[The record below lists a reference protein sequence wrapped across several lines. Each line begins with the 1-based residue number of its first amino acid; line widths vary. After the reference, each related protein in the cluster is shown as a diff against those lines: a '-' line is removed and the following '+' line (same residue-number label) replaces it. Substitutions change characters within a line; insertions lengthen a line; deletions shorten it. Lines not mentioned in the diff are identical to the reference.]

1 MSRKRRALRLSMARK
16 IVLLSLAIGAI
27 FAVVGGIG
35 LAQSERLAEQLDE
48 QYRTDVVALGHMTEI
63 SQALAEQHSAVLSH
77 ILSDPGFYRDSYSEA
92 IAQTDNTINS
102 ELAALNQLELTPSQ
116 RNQVQS
122 LEALLPAWQA
132 SRDSALEASAQG
144 DRPRATSQVLVRS
157 QALGEALQTRVD
169 DIVKDLDEAVAQG
182 TRAAQVSSQR
192 TTQLMLVGLLGAT
205 AVAVTLSILV
215 ARSIARPLGEAVAV
229 LHGVGDGDLSR
240 RLTVDTR
247 DEVGEMARSLNK
259 TLDVLEDSFA
269 TMHHRATHDSLTELA
284 NRASF
289 HTQADEVLS
298 RAAARGSDAA
308 LLLIDLNGFKGV
320 NDVYGHAAGDALLVE
335 LGRRLRDNIRPTDLA
350 ARLGGDEFAVLLDGF
365 VEGEEAHAVAARL
378 QQAIQA
384 PVTLNGVQLL
394 PRASIGVANWHDRAG
409 IEQFLHE
416 ADLAMYAA
424 KAISRTGVDVGI
436 LATASPAGATA
447 HDRTGQRWRRA
458 T

>member
-1 MSRKRRALRLSMARK
+1 MSRARRALRLSMGRK
-16 IVLLSLAIGAI
+16 IVLLSLTVGAI

-35 LAQSERLAEQLDE
+35 LAQSERLADQLDK

-63 SQALAEQHSAVLSH
+63 SQALAGQQSAVLSH

-122 LEALLPAWQA
+122 LEALLPAWRA
-132 SRDSALEASAQG
+132 TRDSALEASAQG
-144 DRPRATSQVLVRS
+144 DRARATHILVRG

-169 DIVKDLDEAVAQG
+169 DIVQDLDEAVAQG
-182 TRAAQVSSQR
+182 TRTAQGSSRR
-192 TTQLMLVGLLGAT
+192 TTRLILVGLLGAT
-205 AVAVTLSILV
+205 AAAVTLSILV
-215 ARSIARPLGEAVAV
+215 ARSIARPLREAVAV

-240 RLTVDTR
+240 RLRVDTR

-259 TLDVLEDSFA
+259 TLDVLEDSF
-269 TMHHRATHDSLTELA
+269 TRMHHRATHDSLTELA

-289 HTQADEVLS
+289 RTQADEVLS

-308 LLLIDLNGFKGV
+308 LLLIDLNGFKAV

-365 VEGEEAHAVAARL
+365 VEGEDAHAVAARL

-384 PVTLNGVQLL
+384 PVTLDDVQLL
-394 PRASIGVANWHDRAG
+394 PRASIGVAHWHDRAS

-424 KAISRTGVDVGI
+424 KAFSRTGVEVGMR
-436 LATASPAGATA
+436 ATASPAGATA
-447 HDRTGQRWRRA
+447 HDGTRQQWRRA

>member
-1 MSRKRRALRLSMARK
+1 MSRERRALRLTMARK
-16 IVLLSLAIGAI
+16 IVLLSLTIGAI

-35 LAQSERLAEQLDE
+35 LAQSQRLAEQLDK
-48 QYRTDVVALGHMTEI
+48 QYNTDVVALGHMTEI
-63 SQALAEQHSAVLSH
+63 SQALAGQHSAVLSH
-77 ILSDPGFYRDSYSEA
+77 ILSDPGFYRDSYSES
-92 IAQTDNTINS
+92 IAQTDLRINS

-122 LEALLPAWQA
+122 LEALLPAWRA

-144 DRPRATSQVLVRS
+144 DRARASHVLVRS

-169 DIVKDLDEAVAQG
+169 DIVADLDEAVASG

-192 TTQLMLVGLLGAT
+192 TTRLMLVGLLGAT
-205 AVAVTLSILV
+205 AAAVTLSILV
-215 ARSIARPLGEAVAV
+215 ARSIARPLREAVRV

-259 TLDVLEDSFA
+259 TLDVLEDSFT

-289 HTQADEVLS
+289 RTQADEVLS

-308 LLLIDLNGFKGV
+308 LLLIDLNGFKAV
-320 NDVYGHAAGDALLVE
+320 NDVYGHAAGDAMLVE
-335 LGRRLRDNIRPTDLA
+335 LGKRLRDNIRPTDLA

-365 VEGEEAHAVAARL
+365 VEGEDAHAVAARL

-384 PVTLNGVQLL
+384 PVTLDDVQLL
-394 PRASIGVANWHDRAG
+394 PRASIGVAQWHDRAS

-424 KAISRTGVDVGI
+424 KAFSRTGVEVGMS
-436 LATASPAGATA
+436 ATGSPAGATA
-447 HDRTGQRWRRA
+447 HDRTRQRWWRA
-458 T
+458 N

>member
-1 MSRKRRALRLSMARK
+1 MARK

-27 FAVVGGIG
+27 FAVVAGIG
-35 LAQSERLAEQLDE
+35 LAQSQRLAGQLDE
-48 QYRTDVVALGHMTEI
+48 QYRTDVVALGHMTKI
-63 SQALAEQHSAVLSH
+63 SQAMAGQHSAVLSH

-92 IAQTDNTINS
+92 IAETDNTINS
-102 ELAALNQLELTPSQ
+102 ELATLNQLDLTPSQ

-122 LEALLPAWQA
+122 LEALLPAWRA

-144 DRPRATSQVLVRS
+144 DRARASHVLVRS
-157 QALGEALQTRVD
+157 QALGEALQSRVD
-169 DIVKDLDEAVAQG
+169 DIVKDLDDAVATG
-182 TRAAQVSSQR
+182 TRNAQASSQR
-192 TTQLMLVGLLGAT
+192 TTRLMLVGLLGAT
-205 AVAVTLSILV
+205 AVAVTLSIRV
-215 ARSIARPLGEAVAV
+215 ARSTARPLREAVSV

-247 DEVGEMARSLNK
+247 DEVGEMARSLNR
-259 TLDVLEDSFA
+259 TLDVLEDSFS

-289 HTQADEVLS
+289 RTQADEVLS
-298 RAAARGSDAA
+298 RAASRGSDAA
-308 LLLIDLNGFKGV
+308 LLLIDLNGFKAV

-335 LGRRLRDNIRPTDLA
+335 LGKRLRDNIRPTDLA

-365 VEGEEAHAVAARL
+365 GEGEDAHAVAARL

-384 PVTLNGVQLL
+384 PVTLDDVQLV
-394 PRASIGVANWHDRAG
+394 PRASIGVAHWHDRAS

-424 KAISRTGVDVGI
+424 KAFSREGVDVGTHAATSPAE
-436 LATASPAGATA
+436 ATAY
-447 HDRTGQRWRRA
+447 DRTRQRWRRA